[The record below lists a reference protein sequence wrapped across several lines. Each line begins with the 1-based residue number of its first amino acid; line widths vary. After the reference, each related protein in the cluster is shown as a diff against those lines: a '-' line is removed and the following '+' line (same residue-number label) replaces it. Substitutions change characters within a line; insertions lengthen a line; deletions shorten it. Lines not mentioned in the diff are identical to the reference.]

1 MLCSRYLASSRL
13 LCILLDS
20 YNPST
25 AFLASP
31 KLLCLLLRLLVCHFQ
46 SFYSFFFLHL
56 PEVHLGFLG
65 LFQTVFTILGISAAT
80 LLSPAFFFPTPGLFA
95 VILLA
100 SVLSEQLQWY
110 SLLSYWTFRISAAFL
125 SSPRFVVYSPW
136 FFFAFLLLFFCLFE
150 ATLYSLNL
158 LHTALMAYI
167 ESTSQ
172 GTFKLYAFFVCLVF
186 FLLKTLGY
194 SGDPLIS
201 VMLSS
206 YTWGSSVFSWWVI
219 CLVDFFGLWH
229 SNILFPL
236 ELTFL
241 LSSRLL
247 HFLCTSFRLCCFVGL
262 CLFSLFCL
270 GFANTWGTIMWSLSI
285 SVFHQFF
292 WFLWDF
298 WVPFHYFLLSE
309 ATLYSLGHLQII
321 SYIAR
326 PSKTIC
332 WSLQIFQ
339 TYFFFNRIFCWRKMR

>member
-136 FFFAFLLLFFCLFE
+136 FFFCLSTIIFLPLW
-150 ATLYSLNL
+150 
-158 LHTALMAYI
+158 
-167 ESTSQ
+167 
-172 GTFKLYAFFVCLVF
+172 
-186 FLLKTLGY
+186 GY
-194 SGDPLIS
+194 
-201 VMLSS
+201 
-206 YTWGSSVFSWWVI
+206 TVFSESFTYSI
-219 CLVDFFGLWH
+219 DGLHWKY
-229 SNILFPL
+229 
-236 ELTFL
+236 
-241 LSSRLL
+241 LSGY
-247 HFLCTSFRLCCFVGL
+247 FQAL
-262 CLFSLFCL
+262 CLFCVFGFFSSENPWVLWRSFNLRDAFFLYLRLFCIL
-270 GFANTWGTIMWSLSI
+270 LVGHLSR
-285 SVFHQFF
+285 
-292 WFLWDF
+292 WFLWPLAQQHF
-298 WVPFHYFLLSE
+298 
-309 ATLYSLGHLQII
+309 I
-321 SYIAR
+321 
-326 PSKTIC
+326 PSG
-332 WSLQIFQ
+332 
-339 TYFFFNRIFCWRKMR
+339 TYFFTFQ

>member
-125 SSPRFVVYSPW
+125 SSPRSVVYSPW
-136 FFFAFLLLFFCLFE
+136 FFFAFLLWFFCLFE

-158 LHTALMAYI
+158 LHTALMGLHWKYLSGYFQALCLFCVFGFFSS
-167 ESTSQ
+167 ENPWVLWRS
-172 GTFKLYAFFVCLVF
+172 FNLHDAFFLYLRLFCILLVGHLSRW
-186 FLLKTLGY
+186 FLW
-194 SGDPLIS
+194 P
-201 VMLSS
+201 
-206 YTWGSSVFSWWVI
+206 
-219 CLVDFFGLWH
+219 LWH
-229 SNILFPL
+229 CNILFPL
-236 ELTFL
+236 ELT
-241 LSSRLL
+241 
-247 HFLCTSFRLCCFVGL
+247 
-262 CLFSLFCL
+262 
-270 GFANTWGTIMWSLSI
+270 GFFT
-285 SVFHQFF
+285 
-292 WFLWDF
+292 
-298 WVPFHYFLLSE
+298 
-309 ATLYSLGHLQII
+309 
-321 SYIAR
+321 
-326 PSKTIC
+326 
-332 WSLQIFQ
+332 FQ
-339 TYFFFNRIFCWRKMR
+339 

>member
-247 HFLCTSFRLCCFVGL
+247 HFLCT
-262 CLFSLFCL
+262 
-270 GFANTWGTIMWSLSI
+270 
-285 SVFHQFF
+285 
-292 WFLWDF
+292 
-298 WVPFHYFLLSE
+298 
-309 ATLYSLGHLQII
+309 
-321 SYIAR
+321 
-326 PSKTIC
+326 
-332 WSLQIFQ
+332 
-339 TYFFFNRIFCWRKMR
+339 